1 MFKKIVYFILLGV
14 VVAGCHGDYM
24 DLGDNYSLVN
34 RCLCH
39 TNDRGIDVE
48 LIIGDIVKLDLNDSY
63 IIAYQEVNPYYI
75 KHDHF
80 YSKGEERIH
89 KYMSTHPHN
98 YWIID
103 KKTVKVYGPLTK
115 EAFDKSCDSLNIN
128 LTLKSIFMK

>member
-1 MFKKIVYFILLGV
+1 MLKKIMYFILLGV

-24 DLGDNYSLVN
+24 DLGDKYSLVN

-48 LIIGDIVKLDLNDSY
+48 LIIGDIDKLDLNDSY
-63 IIAYQEVNPYYI
+63 IITYQEVNPYYI
-75 KHDHF
+75 KDDHF
-80 YSKGEERIH
+80 YSKEEERIH

-98 YWIID
+98 YWIVD

-115 EAFDKSCDSLNIN
+115 ETFDKSCDSLNIN
-128 LTLKSIFMK
+128 LTLKRIFMK